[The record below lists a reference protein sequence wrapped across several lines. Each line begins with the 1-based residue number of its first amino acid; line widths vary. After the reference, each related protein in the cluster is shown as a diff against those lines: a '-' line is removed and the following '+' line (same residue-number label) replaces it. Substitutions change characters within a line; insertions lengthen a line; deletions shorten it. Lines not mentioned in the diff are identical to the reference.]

1 MGDLKKTGKLVDIN
15 LVLRE
20 YNKLLYTWL
29 KEVKTS
35 IDAGEGKEVAEKIE
49 QKYRFQA
56 QGFLRALRKMM
67 CNNDMHQL
75 RAQFNNTIKKS
86 GYMIYGEDGFN
97 ELRRCGGKN
106 TERTGEVN
114 N

>member
-20 YNKLLYTWL
+20 YNKLLATWL
-29 KEVKTS
+29 KEVKIS
-35 IDAGEGKEVAEKIE
+35 IDAGECKEVAEKVE

-86 GYMIYGEDGFN
+86 GYIIYGEDGFN
-97 ELRRCGGKN
+97 ELRRCGEKN